1 MAIGFFVMDI
11 FENTMKIMSVQA
23 IPIQFPVI
31 LVHFTQKNCY
41 LFRDSII
48 TFANFFINTTI
59 IIDYASSHYCY
70 KVNDHEQSK
79 TKVNALLIKYEGN

>member
-41 LFRDSII
+41 LFRDSILI
-48 TFANFFINTTI
+48 EHFAKLDFLDKSIKN
-59 IIDYASSHYCY
+59 
-70 KVNDHEQSK
+70 K
-79 TKVNALLIKYEGN
+79 ALDK

>member
-1 MAIGFFVMDI
+1 MHI

-31 LVHFTQKNCY
+31 LVHFTRKNCY

-48 TFANFFINTTI
+48 LLYTKYI
-59 IIDYASSHYCY
+59 IIQYIYITNGVYYPIYSYF
-70 KVNDHEQSK
+70 Q
-79 TKVNALLIKYEGN
+79 